1 MLIIQ
6 YSLKWLQLHT
16 ERAQKLERNETSLC
30 CCRLLT
36 HSPLCLLVCNIIN
49 LRICSDAVCV
59 CCSEDVQPVVSL
71 PLSLSSSPAPPPF
84 QCVPSH
90 PGSRSSHRAPPFPLG
105 PLLFSNPDAVYPWQ
119 WARAR
124 WLLAGCWL
132 AGSSCVP
139 VRENRCLTSTYSTLL
154 LFKLMYHRAS
164 FLFMSFFFSP
174 LLLL

>member
-71 PLSLSSSPAPPPF
+71 SLSLSLPPPLLHHF
-84 QCVPSH
+84 SAFLPTRGRDPVTE
-90 PGSRSSHRAPPFPLG
+90 
-105 PLLFSNPDAVYPWQ
+105 PLLSLLAPFSSVTLTLFTLDSEQ
-119 WARAR
+119 GH
-124 WLLAGCWL
+124 AGCWL
-132 AGSSCVP
+132 AAGWLAAVVSQWEKTGVWHPHTRPC
-139 VRENRCLTSTYSTLL
+139 
-154 LFKLMYHRAS
+154 S
-164 FLFMSFFFSP
+164 FLN
-174 LLLL
+174 